1 MPGGTGWHAA
11 RIAFQRKK
19 MIHFD
24 LNTMIYRPLTQVF
37 AFVASPENDFQWQY
51 GTLSTVH
58 ISLGEIGMGTLFRA
72 VGHMLGRRIDASYE
86 ITVFEQ
92 NRSYGFKS
100 VSGPVDSNTLYTF
113 EMLNG
118 GTRIAFS
125 MQTDP
130 KDAFQPGGAIV
141 VRKFRKQYKE
151 NLAMLKS
158 ILEAHQTVRVGMGTT
173 PRPGQH
179 I

>member
-1 MPGGTGWHAA
+1 
-11 RIAFQRKK
+11 

-37 AFVASPENDFQWQY
+37 AFVAWPENDFQWQY
-51 GTLSTVH
+51 GTLSTVQ
-58 ISLGEIGMGTLFRA
+58 ISNGGVGMGTLFRA
-72 VGHMLGRRIDASYE
+72 VGHILGRRIEALYE

-92 NRSYGFKS
+92 NKRYGFKS
-100 VSGPVDSNTLYTF
+100 VSGPVDSHTLYTF

-118 GTRIAFS
+118 GTRVTFS

-130 KDAFQPGGAIV
+130 KDAFQPEGTIV

-158 ILEAHQTVRVGMGTT
+158 VLEAHQIVR
-173 PRPGQH
+173 